1 LKNDGVVFVNQH
13 KENLEKIVR
22 LDRRHVERKII
33 CLMNSDLSDRISKKR
48 IRIKAG
54 KATS

>member
-1 LKNDGVVFVNQH
+1 MRAFLSLKIIFE
-13 KENLEKIVR
+13 KETLEKIVR
-22 LDRRHVERKII
+22 LDRNVERKII